1 MQELLEALRATAE
14 STRLRILAALDRTEL
29 TVGELCRVL
38 DQSQP
43 RVSRHLKL
51 LCDAELL
58 VRHAEGTSAFYRPAV
73 TGTGHEL
80 TTAVLALVDQTD
92 PIFERDAH
100 RLAVV
105 RTERAEAAERYFESI
120 ATSWDDMR
128 QLHVADDAVEA
139 AMLEAVADLDID
151 ELLDIGTG
159 TGRVLEIFA
168 PSIRRGVGLD
178 LSSKM
183 LNIARS
189 RLDQAQLR
197 HCSVQHGSAYDIERR
212 PGSVDTAV
220 LHHVLHF
227 LDDPA
232 EAIAQAGRTL
242 RPFGRLVIVDFG
254 PHQLESL
261 RTEFSHRRLG
271 FTTEEITAWCEGAGL
286 TDLNVRHMK
295 PIETHGDPLTVSIW
309 VASQRPDAPAVYP
322 LEAAS

>member
-14 STRLRILAALDRTEL
+14 STRLRIMAALDRTEL

-51 LCDAELL
+51 LCDAGLL
-58 VRHAEGTSAFYRPAV
+58 IRHAEGTSAFYRPAV
-73 TGTGHEL
+73 TGTGQQL
-80 TTAVLALVDQTD
+80 ASAVLALVDQTD

-105 RTERAEAAERYFESI
+105 RAERAEAAERYFESI
-120 ATSWDDMR
+120 ATNWDDMR
-128 QLHVADDAVEA
+128 QLHVADNAVEA
-139 AMLEAVADLDID
+139 AMLEAVADLDIN

-183 LNIARS
+183 LNLARS

-212 PGSVDTAV
+212 PGSVDAAV

-254 PHQLESL
+254 PHQIESL
-261 RTEFSHRRLG
+261 RTELSHRRLG
-271 FTTEEITAWCEGAGL
+271 FTTEEITAWCEAAGL
-286 TDLNVRHMK
+286 TDLNVRHMN
-295 PIETHGDPLTVSIW
+295 PIETHGNPLTVSIW
-309 VASQRPDAPAVYP
+309 VASQQSDAPAVYP

>member
-1 MQELLEALRATAE
+1 MQELLDALRATAE

-51 LCDAELL
+51 LCEAGLL
-58 VRHAEGTSAFYRPAV
+58 VRHTEGTSAFYRPAV
-73 TGTGHEL
+73 SGAGHDL
-80 TTAVLALVDQTD
+80 AKAVLELVDRHD

-105 RTERAEAAERYFESI
+105 RSERAEAAERYFESI
-120 ATSWDDMR
+120 AADWDELR
-128 QLHVADDAVEA
+128 ELHVADGDVEA
-139 AMLEAVADLDID
+139 AMLDVVADLEID

-183 LNIARS
+183 LNLART
-189 RLDQAQLR
+189 RLDQARLR
-197 HCSVQHGSAYDIERR
+197 HCSVQHGSAYDIERP
-212 PGSVDTAV
+212 PGSVDIAV

-232 EAIAQAGRTL
+232 EAITQAGRTL
-242 RPFGRLVIVDFG
+242 RPHGRLIIVDFG
-254 PHQLESL
+254 PHQIESL
-261 RTEFSHRRLG
+261 RRDFSHRRLG
-271 FTTEEITAWCEGAGL
+271 FTTDDITAWCETAGL
-286 TDLNVRHMK
+286 IDITVRHMS
-295 PIETHGDPLTVSIW
+295 PIEAHDDPLTVSIW
-309 VASQRPDAPAVYP
+309 VANQRPDAPAVYP

>member
-1 MQELLEALRATAE
+1 MQELLDALRATAE

-29 TVGELCRVL
+29 TVSELCRVL

-51 LCDAELL
+51 LCDAGLL
-58 VRHAEGTSAFYRPAV
+58 VRHAEGTSAFYHPV
-73 TGTGHEL
+73 PSGTGRDL
-80 TTAVLALVDQTD
+80 SAAVLGLVDQSD

-120 ATSWDDMR
+120 ASDWDDLR
-128 QLHVADDAVEA
+128 ELHVADGDVEA
-139 AMLEAVADLDID
+139 AMLDVVADLDID

-168 PSIRRGVGLD
+168 PSISRGVGLD

-183 LNIARS
+183 LNLART

-197 HCSVQHGSAYDIERR
+197 HCSVQYGSAYDIERPAR
-212 PGSVDTAV
+212 SVDVAV

-242 RPFGRLVIVDFG
+242 RPHGRLVIVDFA
-254 PHQLESL
+254 PHQIESL
-261 RTEFSHRRLG
+261 RSDFSHRRLG
-271 FTTEEITAWCEGAGL
+271 FATDEIAAWCDAAGL
-286 TDLNVRHMK
+286 IDLTIRHVN
-295 PIETHGDPLTVSIW
+295 PTEAHDDPLTVSIW
-309 VASQRPDAPAVYP
+309 VADQQPDASAVYT